1 MSAETDTAALSH
13 SSQPNFKEY
22 LMKRILLA
30 LVAAIAVS
38 APALAD
44 EALAKAKKC
53 ATCHAVDKTK
63 VGPSYKAISTKYAGN
78 KDAAGK
84 LATVILKGGKGSFGD
99 VDMPPSAG
107 VNEAEAKQLV
117 AWILS
122 LK

>member
-1 MSAETDTAALSH
+1 MVNST
-13 SSQPNFKEY
+13 FKED

-53 ATCHAVDKTK
+53 NTCHAVDKTK
-63 VGPSYKAISTKYAGN
+63 VGPSFKDIAKKYAGQ
-78 KDAAGK
+78 KDAADK
-84 LATVILKGGKGSFGD
+84 LAMVIIKGNGAA
-99 VDMPPSAG
+99 MPPSPQ
-107 VNEAEAKQLV
+107 VNDAEAKKLV